1 MKTTLSITIWI
12 VGLALLLITAVPTHT
27 STAESAQNSNTD
39 SIYLPVIQPSPPSV
53 VAPDEVVVKL
63 QPGVALTVIN
73 QTYGTT
79 TLRALSPTRSIYL
92 LHVATGADPE
102 QVASAMNKDSRILY
116 AEPNRVTDAPEAI
129 GREAFSW
136 GGPDEGPYIGQYAPE
151 LLGLPAAHVI
161 SQGAGIVVAV
171 IDTGV
176 QLNHPIL
183 APRLTTARI
192 DFVDGDGAPDDMF
205 SGGTDYGAGHGT
217 HVAGIIHLVAPQ
229 ANIMPIRVLDTDG
242 QGYSFT
248 VAEAILF
255 AAENGADVIN
265 LSLGMPYESDFLED
279 IIEDV
284 TKEGIIV
291 VAAAGNL
298 NSTQQQYPAA
308 SECVLGVTAV
318 DAERVKAD
326 FASYGNWVRL
336 SAPGVGIYST
346 LPVDGFGSWNGTSMA
361 APFASGQAA
370 LLLSLN
376 AQLNVLQVADLMG
389 GTADNLDPFNPGY
402 ANQLGAGLINVAAS
416 LTALQSG
423 NIPNLDLLDDDCA
436 DDAHNGGDYFMFAKA
451 AGDGQT
457 DDPKTYEPVCD
468 DANDKQADVSGSN
481 SSFYGRIHSNAD
493 LAISGTYNWFRNTLS
508 PNSELTY
515 GVNDGP
521 GSTCQLQAE
530 DDNIYDSG
538 WPLNVDGNG
547 DSASIQGPYQFGPG
561 GWPGNLGNYLDA
573 NGMTFGDDI
582 NQVLPGVTC
591 DRGSLTH
598 PGVIEIT
605 AADNGKVVCNGGDP
619 IKISVSGLGVPS
631 NPFRITMVSHGLIE
645 ISGSNNYLAPAVSGV
660 LAWTDQRFS
669 DEATSVKIAGSNVN
683 IVERAILFSPR
694 SGQDVSG
701 SDSSLLCIQMIGQG
715 ALRAAGSNSIFGPFA
730 PGCQN
735 KNLIGKSQR
744 PSYF

>member
-1 MKTTLSITIWI
+1 MKTTLSKTIWL
-12 VGLALLLITAVPTHT
+12 VGLALLLLTAVPPHA
-27 STAESAQNSNTD
+27 SFADPEQNSDTYVT
-39 SIYLPVIQPSPPSV
+39 YLPGVQNSPLPI
-53 VAPDEVVVKL
+53 VAPDEVIAKL
-63 QPGVALTVIN
+63 QPGVAIAAIN

-79 TLRALSPTRSIYL
+79 TLRALSPTHAIYL
-92 LHVATGADPE
+92 LQVAAGADPE
-102 QVASAMNKDSRILY
+102 QVASAMNNDSRILY

-136 GGPDEGPYIGQYAPE
+136 GGPDAGPYTGQYAPE
-151 LLGLPAAHVI
+151 LLGLPTAHAI
-161 SQGAGIVVAV
+161 SQGAGTVVAV

-176 QLNHPIL
+176 QLSHPVL

-192 DFVDGDGAPDDMF
+192 DFVDGDDVPDDVF
-205 SGGTDYGAGHGT
+205 SGGSDYGAGHGT
-217 HVAGIIHLVAPQ
+217 HVAGIVHLVAPQ
-229 ANIMPIRVLDTDG
+229 AQIMPIRVLDTDG

-255 AAENGADVIN
+255 AAENGAHVIN

-279 IIEDV
+279 IVEDV
-284 TKEGIIV
+284 TEEGITV

-318 DAERVKAD
+318 DANRVKAD
-326 FASYGNWVRL
+326 FASYGDWVRL

-346 LPVDGFGSWNGTSMA
+346 LPVDGYGSWNGTSMA
-361 APFASGQAA
+361 TPFAAGQAA

-376 AQLNVLQVADLMG
+376 AHLNVLQVADLMG
-389 GTADNLDPFNPGY
+389 GTAVDLNPFNPGY
-402 ANQLGAGLINVAAS
+402 VNQLGAGLINVADS

-423 NIPNLDLLDDDCA
+423 NIPNLGLLGDDCA
-436 DDAHNGGDYFMFAKA
+436 DDAHNAGDYFMFAKA

-457 DDPKTYEPVCD
+457 DDPKAYEPVCD

-493 LAISGTYNWFRNTLS
+493 LAISGTDNWFHNTLS

-521 GSTCQLQAE
+521 SSTCQLQAE

-538 WPLNVDGNG
+538 WPLNISGNG
-547 DSASIQGPYQFGPG
+547 DPVSIQGPYQIGPN

-573 NGMTFGDDI
+573 NGMTFGADI

-598 PGVIEIT
+598 SGVIEIT
-605 AADNGKVVCNGGDP
+605 EADNGKVVCNGDDP
-619 IKISVSGLGVPS
+619 IKISVAGLGAPD

-645 ISGSNNYLAPAVSGV
+645 ISGSNHYLAPAVSGV

-683 IVERAILFSPR
+683 VVERAILFSPR

-715 ALRAAGSNSIFGPFA
+715 ALKAAGSNSIFGPFA

-735 KNLIGKSQR
+735 
-744 PSYF
+744 

>member
-1 MKTTLSITIWI
+1 MKSTLLITIRI
-12 VGLALLLITAVPTHT
+12 IGLALLLLVIAAPHT
-27 STAESAQNSNTD
+27 SSADPGLNGD
-39 SIYLPVIQPSPPSV
+39 AYRALLPNIRTSPLPIGT
-53 VAPDEVVVKL
+53 PDEVIAKL
-63 QPGVALTVIN
+63 QPGVTIAAIN

-79 TLRALSPTRSIYL
+79 TLRALSPTRAIYL
-92 LHVATGADPE
+92 LQVAAGGDPE
-102 QVASAMNKDSRILY
+102 AVADAMNADSRILY
-116 AEPNRVTDAPEAI
+116 AEPNRITDAPEAI

-136 GGPDEGPYIGQYAPE
+136 GGPDDGPYTGQYAPDM
-151 LLGLPAAHVI
+151 LGLPAAHAI
-161 SQGAGIVVAV
+161 SQGAGAVVAV

-176 QLNHPIL
+176 QLNHPVL
-183 APRLTTARI
+183 APLLTTARI
-192 DFVDGDGAPDDMF
+192 DFVDGDDVPEDAF

-229 ANIMPIRVLDTDG
+229 AQIMPIRVLDTDG
-242 QGYSFT
+242 RGYSFT

-255 AAENGADVIN
+255 AAEHGAHVIN

-279 IIEDV
+279 VVEDV
-284 TKEGIIV
+284 TEEGIVV

-298 NSTQQQYPAA
+298 NSTEQQYPAA

-318 DAERVKAD
+318 DADRVKAD
-326 FASYGNWVRL
+326 FASYGTWVRL

-346 LPVDGFGSWNGTSMA
+346 LPVDGYGSWNGTSMA
-361 APFASGQAA
+361 APFTAGQAA

-376 AQLNVLQVADLMG
+376 AQLTVLQVADLIG
-389 GTADNLDPFNPGY
+389 GTAVDINPFNPGY
-402 ANQLGAGLINVAAS
+402 VNQLGAGLIHVADS
-416 LTALQSG
+416 LTSLQSG
-423 NIPNLDLLDDDCA
+423 NIPNLGLLGAACA
-436 DDAHNGGDYFMFAKA
+436 DDAHNAGDYLIFAKA

-457 DDPKTYEPVCD
+457 DDPKAYEPVCD

-493 LAISGTYNWFRNTLS
+493 LAISGTDNWFRDTIS

-521 GSTCQLQAE
+521 SSACQLQAE
-530 DDNIYDSG
+530 EDNIYDGG
-538 WPLNVDGNG
+538 WPLNISGDGDPAG
-547 DSASIQGPYQFGPG
+547 IQGPYQIGPN

-573 NGMTFGDDI
+573 NGMTFGNDI

-598 PGVIEIT
+598 SGVIEIT
-605 AADNGKVVCNGGDP
+605 AADNGKVVCNGDDP
-619 IKISVSGLGVPS
+619 IKISDSGLGAPG

-645 ISGSNNYLAPAVSGV
+645 ISGSNHYLAPAVYGV
-660 LAWTDQRFS
+660 LAWTDQRFG

-683 IVERAILFSPR
+683 IVERAILFSTR

-701 SDSSLLCIQMIGQG
+701 SNSSLLCIQMIGQG
-715 ALRAAGSNSIFGPFA
+715 SLKAAGSNSILGPFA

-735 KNLIGKSQR
+735 
-744 PSYF
+744 

>member
-1 MKTTLSITIWI
+1 MKSTKSKTIWVI
-12 VGLALLLITAVPTHT
+12 GLALLLLTAVLPHPSAASPEETYT
-27 STAESAQNSNTD
+27 IFLPGLQTTPES
-39 SIYLPVIQPSPPSV
+39 LP
-53 VAPDEVVVKL
+53 APDEVIAKL
-63 QPGVALTVIN
+63 QPGVTIAAIN

-79 TLRALSPTRSIYL
+79 TIRALSPTRAIYL
-92 LHVATGADPE
+92 LQVPAGADPE
-102 QVASAMNKDSRILY
+102 PLASAMNSDSRILY

-136 GGPDEGPYIGQYAPE
+136 GGPDDGPYTGQYAPE
-151 LLGLPAAHVI
+151 MLGLPAAHAI

-176 QLNHPIL
+176 QLTHPVL
-183 APRLTTARI
+183 ASRLTAARI
-192 DFVDGDGAPDDMF
+192 DFVDGDDVPDDVF
-205 SGGTDYGAGHGT
+205 SGGSDYGAGHGT

-229 ANIMPIRVLDTDG
+229 AQIMPIRVLDTDG

-265 LSLGMPYESDFLED
+265 LSLGMPFESDFLED

-284 TKEGIIV
+284 TEAGIVV

-298 NSTQQQYPAA
+298 NSTQKQYPAA

-318 DAERVKAD
+318 NANRVKAD

-346 LPVDGFGSWNGTSMA
+346 LPVDGYGSWNGTSMA
-361 APFASGQAA
+361 APFAAGQAA
-370 LLLSLN
+370 LLLGLN
-376 AQLNVLQVADLMG
+376 GNLNVVQVADLMG
-389 GTADNLDPFNPGY
+389 GTAVNLNPFNPGY
-402 ANQLGAGLINVAAS
+402 INQLGAGLINIAAS
-416 LTALQSG
+416 LNALQSG
-423 NIPNLDLLDDDCA
+423 NIPNLGLLDDDCA
-436 DDAHNGGDYFMFAKA
+436 DDDNGAAHNAGDYFMFAKA
-451 AGDGQT
+451 AGDGGT
-457 DDPKTYEPVCD
+457 DDPKAYEPVCD

-481 SSFYGRIHSNAD
+481 SNFYGRIHSNAD
-493 LAISGTYNWFRNTLS
+493 LAISGSDNWFRDTLS

-521 GSTCQLQAE
+521 SANCQLQAE
-530 DDNIYDSG
+530 ESNTYSGG
-538 WPLNVDGNG
+538 WPLNISGNG
-547 DSASIQGPYQFGPG
+547 DPSSIQGPYQIGPK

-573 NGMTFGDDI
+573 NGMTFGNDI
-582 NQVLPGVTC
+582 NQVLPGVVC

-598 PGVIEIT
+598 SGVIEIT
-605 AADNGKVVCNGGDP
+605 AADNGKVICNGGDP
-619 IKISVSGLGVPS
+619 IKISDSGLGTSS

-645 ISGSNNYLAPAVSGV
+645 ISGSNHYLAPAAYGV

-669 DEATSVKIAGSNVN
+669 NEANSIKIAGSNVN

-701 SDSSLLCIQMIGQG
+701 SNNALLCIQMIGQG
-715 ALRAAGSNSIFGPFA
+715 ALKAAGSNSILGPFA

-735 KNLIGKSQR
+735 
-744 PSYF
+744 